1 MAIQSSTQGRAAQAH
16 AAHRRPVVHGA
27 SGEAPSVVGEHA
39 TARLLAVT
47 EVCDRLGVTRST
59 WNKWRGRG
67 DTPRVVK
74 LPNGSL
80 RIRECDLA
88 AWVEGRFA

>member
-1 MAIQSSTQGRAAQAH
+1 MKADLNAITAFVAVAETQSFRAA
-16 AAHRRPVVHGA
+16 G
-27 SGEAPSVVGEHA
+27 
-39 TARLLAVT
+39 
-47 EVCDRLGVTRST
+47 DRLGVTRST